1 MNAKKSLF
9 SLALV
14 LSLLTAC
21 STQEAEQ
28 MAAEAQQQASSAE
41 AAVSVVAEASPDA
54 TVITLNGNSVDID
67 GEGARAQGSIVK
79 IEKEGDYQLVGTLED
94 GQIIVEVDKETN
106 VDLYLGGVNIT
117 NTTGAPLYMKE
128 VNNVDIIL
136 MEGTENYVT
145 DGAAYDL
152 AEGED
157 EPDAAIFS
165 KGDLEFKGTGSL
177 TVTGNYD
184 MAIHGKDDV
193 EVKEGT
199 YTLTSVG
206 DGLKGKDSVVISGGT
221 FDIASGGDA
230 IQSNNDTELGYI
242 DISGGDFTIVSQED
256 GINAIGDV
264 TISGGTFNLDCQKD
278 GIQSDNN
285 LNVSGGDLT
294 LDTQS
299 DGLYAVCDL
308 TVSGGSINIF
318 TAEGSAN
325 APAHVEAFG
334 PGGGFPGPGGFPGWD
349 DTTATADEE
358 TESAKGLKASG
369 SITISGGNIT
379 IDALDD
385 AIHCAVTATIE
396 EGANLTL
403 STGDD
408 GIHSDETLIINGGNI
423 DVLTSYEG
431 LEGLYIQVHGG
442 NTSLVASDDGIN
454 AAGGTGEEF
463 PMMGPGGPFG
473 GMGTV
478 ETIEDATYYVQI
490 TGGTLNIDASG
501 DGLDS
506 NGALFVE
513 GGEIYLSGPENSGNG
528 ALDYTTTG
536 SVSGGKA
543 LITGSSGMAMNF
555 GSSSTQT
562 VVMYRFEDY
571 REGGTVVTVK
581 DGDTEVMTFTP
592 QKMFSSVLITFPE
605 MEVGKE
611 YTLLVG
617 DETLSFT
624 PSDVVSSAGAAG
636 GFGGFGGFG
645 GMGPGRR

>member
-1 MNAKKSLF
+1 MNKKSIF

-14 LSLLTAC
+14 LTLLTAC

-28 MAAEAQQQASSAE
+28 MAAQAAQE
-41 AAVSVVAEASPDA
+41 AAQETSSVASVAENIPEA
-54 TVITLNGNSVDID
+54 TIITLNGNSVDID
-67 GEGARAQGSIVK
+67 GDGARAQGSLVK
-79 IEKEGDYQLVGTLED
+79 IEKEGDYQLSGTLED

-106 VDLYLGGVNIT
+106 VDLYLAGVNIT
-117 NTTGAPLYMKE
+117 NTTGAPLYMKQ

-136 MEGTENYVT
+136 VEGTENFIT
-145 DGAAYDL
+145 DGATYNL
-152 AEGED
+152 PEGED

-199 YTLTSVG
+199 YILTSVG

-230 IQSNNDTELGYI
+230 IQANNEEVPGYI
-242 DISGGDFTIVSQED
+242 DISGGDFTVVSQAD
-256 GINAIGDV
+256 GIKGIGDV
-264 TISGGTFNLDCQKD
+264 TVSGGTFNLDCQKD

-285 LNVSGGDLT
+285 LIISGGNLT
-294 LDTQS
+294 LKTQS

-308 TVSGGSINIF
+308 TVSGGNIDIF

-325 APAHVEAFG
+325 APAHVEFG
-334 PGGGFPGPGGFPGWD
+334 PGGGPGGPGGFPGFPGWD
-349 DTTATADEE
+349 DTAETTDEE
-358 TESAKGLKASG
+358 GDSAKGLKADG
-369 SITISGGNIT
+369 SITVSGGKIT
-379 IDALDD
+379 VDALDD

-396 EGANLTL
+396 EGAELTL

-408 GIHSDETLIINGGNI
+408 GIHSDETLIINGGNLNI
-423 DVLTSYEG
+423 LTSYEG

-442 NTSLVASDDGIN
+442 TTNLVASDDGIN
-454 AAGGTGEEF
+454 AAGGTGGGF
-463 PMMGPGGPFG
+463 PPMGPGGPFG
-473 GMGTV
+473 GFGTV

-490 TGGTLNIDASG
+490 TDGVMTIDASG

-536 SVSGGKA
+536 SVSGGKFMIA
-543 LITGSSGMAMNF
+543 GSAGMAMNF
-555 GSSSTQT
+555 DYSSTQT
-562 VVMYRFEDY
+562 VVMYRFESNL
-571 REGGTVVTVK
+571 EGGTALTVK
-581 DGDTEVMTFTP
+581 DGDTEIMTFTP
-592 QKMFSSVLITFPE
+592 QKTFSTVLISFPE

-611 YTLLVG
+611 YTLIAG
-617 DETLSFT
+617 DETLTFT
-624 PSDVVSSAGAAG
+624 PNDVVSSAGAAG
-636 GFGGFGGFG
+636 GFGG
-645 GMGPGRR
+645 MHPPRR

>member
-1 MNAKKSLF
+1 MKKTYLF
-9 SLALV
+9 SLALAFAM
-14 LSLLTAC
+14 LTAC

-28 MAAEAQQQASSAE
+28 IMDAQAEQTSAPASVASAE
-41 AAVSVVAEASPDA
+41 ESIPEA
-54 TVITLNGNSVDID
+54 TLITLKGDSVEINGD
-67 GEGARAQGSIVK
+67 GARAQGSLVK
-79 IEKEGDYQLVGTLED
+79 IEKEGDYQLTGTLED
-94 GQIIVEVDKETN
+94 GQILVEVDKETN
-106 VDLYLGGVNIT
+106 VDLYLAGVNIT
-117 NTTGAPLYMKE
+117 NSTGAPLYFKQ

-136 MEGTENYVT
+136 VEGTENFIT
-145 DGAAYDL
+145 DGAVYEL
-152 AEGED
+152 APGED

-177 TVTGNYD
+177 NVTGNYD
-184 MAIHGKDDV
+184 KAIHGKDDI

-206 DGLKGKDSVVISGGT
+206 DSLKGKDSVVISGGT
-221 FDIASGGDA
+221 FDIASGSDA
-230 IQSNNDTELGYI
+230 IEANNDEEPGFI
-242 DISGGDFTIVSQED
+242 DISGGDLTIVSQGD
-256 GINAIGDV
+256 AINAVGDI
-264 TISGGTFNLDCQKD
+264 TISGGTFHLDCQKD

-285 LNVSGGDLT
+285 VIISGGEISINS
-294 LDTQS
+294 QS
-299 DGLYAVCDL
+299 DGIYALCDL
-308 TVSGGSINIF
+308 TVTGGNIDIL

-325 APAHVEAFG
+325 APEHAEFG
-334 PGGGFPGPGGFPGWD
+334 PGGGGFPGFPGWD
-349 DTTATADEE
+349 DTATSTEE
-358 TESAKGLKASG
+358 EEVSAKGLKADN

-385 AIHCAVTATIE
+385 TIHCALTVTIE
-396 EGANLTL
+396 DGANLTL
-403 STGDD
+403 SSGDD

-423 DVLTSYEG
+423 DILTSYEG

-442 NTSLVASDDGIN
+442 VTNLIASDDGIN
-454 AAGGTGEEF
+454 AAGGTGGEF
-463 PMMGPGGPFG
+463 MPFGPGGPFG

-478 ETIEDATYYVQI
+478 ETVENATYYVQI
-490 TGGTLNIDASG
+490 TGGTLNMDASG

-571 REGGTVVTVK
+571 IEGGTTVTVM

-592 QKMFSSVLITFPE
+592 QKKFSSVLVTFPE

-611 YTLLVG
+611 YTLVVG
-617 DETLSFT
+617 EETLPFT
-624 PSDVVSSAGAAG
+624 PNDVVSSAGTAG
-636 GFGGFGGFG
+636 GFGGFGG
-645 GMGPGRR
+645 MRPGRR